1 MAVDE
6 FFAPKVLTHSQARL
20 WLSAGSLARRIKGSS
35 ATLTVAGQ
43 SWTNPAFGVDVA
55 GDTNGPQLGV
65 YSFDYSGSKR
75 TVTSAKLT
83 IGSFSGPGG
92 SAGHHT
98 CQFNCLRDCAPL
110 ARDTT
115 TTDHHWILKKG

>member
-1 MAVDE
+1 MRWCSVVSVDRS
-6 FFAPKVLTHSQARL
+6 F
-20 WLSAGSLARRIKGSS
+20 KGTS

-83 IGSFSGPGG
+83 IGSVSGPGG
-92 SAGHHT
+92 SVEHHT
-98 CQFNCLRDCAPL
+98 CQFGCLRDCAP
-110 ARDTT
+110 TT
-115 TTDHHWILKKG
+115 GNATAAI